1 MVYVEWSIR
10 KECMC
15 KLLNYLHYYE
25 EEEKNRSWTWRINK
39 CQKSIGGGLEVNQ
52 HVDYNECELGFG
64 VVILFLPT
72 KTPKDGEVMLLL
84 NISWIGSLK
93 E

>member
-1 MVYVEWSIR
+1 
-10 KECMC
+10 
-15 KLLNYLHYYE
+15 
-25 EEEKNRSWTWRINK
+25 
-39 CQKSIGGGLEVNQ
+39 VNQ

-84 NISWIGSLK
+84 NIS
-93 E
+93 